1 MPSGSEYEEGPGD
14 PEEDH
19 GAEEGEAGEDGGDG
33 DDAAAAESGEGGGC
47 LRAWLLCG
55 LAQTASR
62 TTANTRESKQSCF
75 VWTGVCSLYSCSQQQ
90 VLSICLMNSEN
101 I

>member
-33 DDAAAAESGEGGGC
+33 DDAAAESGEGGC

-62 TTANTRESKQSCF
+62 TTSNTRESKQSCF
-75 VWTGVCSLYSCSQQQ
+75 IWAGVCSLYSSAQQQ
-90 VLSICLMNSEN
+90 VLSIYLINSEN

>member
-33 DDAAAAESGEGGGC
+33 DDAAAALGEGGGC
-47 LRAWLLCG
+47 LRPWLLCG
-55 LAQTASR
+55 LAQTAPW
-62 TTANTRESKQSCF
+62 TTSNTRESKQSCF
-75 VWTGVCSLYSCSQQQ
+75 VWPGVCSLYSSSQQQ
-90 VLSICLMNSEN
+90 VLSIYLVNSEN